1 MTWLIVIIVAA
12 VVCGVIG
19 FITSNDGERGE
30 GAFAGAAAGTF
41 GCGSIIFQL
50 FLGAIG
56 LGLFLALIG
65 WLFG

>member
-1 MTWLIVIIVAA
+1 MTWLVVIIVAA
-12 VVCGVIG
+12 VICGIIG
-19 FITSNDGERGE
+19 YITSNDGERGE
-30 GAFAGAAAGTF
+30 GAASGAAAGAF
-41 GCGSIIFQL
+41 GCGYIIFQL